1 MKQAVLR
8 HQDANTV
15 IQQLN
20 LLQFISVAVMGM
32 TTPFFSV
39 YLVDA
44 GLSPTLIGTLLSVG
58 AFLELILTPTLNTL
72 ADRFNI
78 HRRLLIAY
86 MVMFGAANVI
96 YASTNVVWI
105 VAIGVLL
112 IESSLRPSG
121 TLAMQL
127 TMTRI
132 NEIRQDAVGRIRSF
146 APLGYSLAS
155 LTAMPLFSMG
165 GYKLVFWAG
174 VLLSAITI
182 QVTNVLPANTASKNL
197 TSKPPKRRRGFY
209 VLALSQFF
217 TTLGIRA
224 GFAFWLVYVCRDLG
238 LSTAKIGLFMAFVAG
253 MEIPF
258 FMLLDPIMKRYNPR
272 IIYIIGSLGMGA
284 FFAVV
289 GFVPNLFWLIILNV
303 VRGMIWP
310 MYNLPIFLVTAQISH
325 PRNVATNQAIMNVT
339 MPSIA
344 MLLFGSVAG
353 WIFDHQAAW
362 VFFLACATACTI
374 GGLIAIVG
382 YRFLAPTTLVEQ
394 RTAELAV
401 AVQA

>member
-1 MKQAVLR
+1 VKQAVLR
-8 HQDANTV
+8 HQDTNTV
-15 IQQLN
+15 VQQLN

-39 YLVDA
+39 YLVDV
-44 GLSPTLIGTLLSVG
+44 GMSPTMIGALLSVG
-58 AFLELILTPTLNTL
+58 AFLELILTPTLNTI
-72 ADRFNI
+72 ADRFNV

-86 MVMFGAANVI
+86 MVMFGAANLI
-96 YASTNVVWI
+96 YANTDIMWI

-112 IESSLRPSG
+112 VEVSIRPSG

-132 NEIRQDAVGRIRSF
+132 AEIRQDVVGRIRSF

-155 LTAMPLFSMG
+155 LTAMPLFSLG

-182 QVTNVLPANTASKNL
+182 QVTNVLPANTATKNM

-209 VLALSQFF
+209 ILALSQFF
-217 TTLGIRA
+217 ITLGIRA
-224 GFAFWLVYVCRDLG
+224 GFTFWLVYVSRDLG

-253 MEIPF
+253 VEIPF

-272 IIYIIGSLGMGA
+272 IIYIIGSLGMAA

-289 GFVPNLFWLIILNV
+289 GFVPNFQWLIALNI

-310 MYNLPIFLVTAQISH
+310 MYNLPIFVVTAQISH

-339 MPSIA
+339 MPSVA
-344 MLLFGSVAG
+344 MLLFGSAAG
-353 WIFDHQAAW
+353 WLFDHQAAW
-362 VFFLACATACTI
+362 VFFMACATACFI
-374 GGLIAIVG
+374 GAMVAIVG
-382 YRFLAPTTLVEQ
+382 YRYLAPITLEEQ
-394 RTAELAV
+394 RAAELAV
-401 AVQA
+401 AQA